1 MSGDLH
7 IRLHSPPLFFPI
19 IYNLLSFLPFSLS
32 TLTPSLPPLTKWTV
46 FIHHIPPFLVS
57 PFALIDISV
66 PGQSCVTGPSS
77 PRPIITPI
85 YSPRGR
91 HWGANYV
98 YGTSNVVCGL
108 AQYKIAKSNAD
119 ARIGYWIQKAVDWL
133 TSVQN
138 RDGGWGEA
146 LGTYRDPGT
155 AGQGQSTT
163 SQTA

>member
-1 MSGDLH
+1 MTFVSTERVLRVSGDLH

-119 ARIGYWIQKAVDWL
+119 ARMGYWIQKAVD
-133 TSVQN
+133 
-138 RDGGWGEA
+138 
-146 LGTYRDPGT
+146 
-155 AGQGQSTT
+155 
-163 SQTA
+163 